1 MKVTGIIAEYNPFH
15 NGHLYH
21 IREAKRLSGADFC
34 VAAISGDFVQR
45 GEPAV
50 YSKYLRALAALAGG
64 ADLVLEIP
72 SLFATGSAEDFAAC
86 GVALLSSLGVADTLC
101 FGSECTSFKP
111 LMAAARFL
119 AAEPE
124 EFSALLQEE
133 IKKGLTWPQARQAA
147 LCRLGVP
154 FAEAEGL
161 LSSPNNILGLEYAK
175 AILRQKSPL
184 RPLAVL
190 RKGKGYH
197 EEGIEGDMASAT
209 GIRKE
214 LAARLKACPIP
225 PAEDN
230 QGWDRL
236 WDAALASQV
245 PASVLSLYRREGPLF
260 PEDFSSL
267 LNYTLLRIF
276 QEGQDL
282 EEYEGFSPGL
292 SRRLSGQLLSFADW
306 EGRIRQLKTRQYT
319 YTRLSRSLCHALLG
333 FKARQYREYRAL
345 GYVLYGRV
353 LGFRQSAAPLLS
365 AIGKKSAVPL
375 VTKVAGYE
383 RVLNPKAAA
392 LLKRDLY
399 ASHLRQAVYAGKYG
413 AGLPNEFN
421 RPIAVLKEGEGL

>member
-1 MKVTGIIAEYNPFH
+1 MNVTGIIAEYNPFH

-21 IREAKRLSGADFC
+21 IREAKRISGADFC

-50 YSKYLRALAALAGG
+50 YSKYLRAQAALAGG

-86 GVALLSSLGVADTLC
+86 GVALLSSLGVVDTLC
-101 FGSECTSFKP
+101 FGSECGSSEP
-111 LMAAARFL
+111 LVNAARFL

-124 EFSALLQEE
+124 EFSALLREE

-147 LCRLGVP
+147 LRRLGVS
-154 FAEAEGL
+154 FAGDEGL

-184 RPLAVL
+184 KPLSIP
-190 RKGKGYH
+190 RRGKGYH
-197 EEGIEGDMASAT
+197 EEGLEGDMASAT

-214 LAARLKACPIP
+214 LAARLKARGIP
-225 PAEDN
+225 SGEAGG
-230 QGWDRL
+230 GWDGL
-236 WDAALASQV
+236 WDTALASQV
-245 PASVLSLYRREGPLF
+245 PAFAPPLYRREGPLF

-267 LNYTLLRIF
+267 LNYTLLRLY
-276 QEGQDL
+276 QEGQGL

-292 SRRLSGQLLSFADW
+292 ARRLSGQLLSFADW

-333 FKARQYREYRAL
+333 FRSAQYQEYRAL
-345 GYVLYGRV
+345 GYALYGRV
-353 LGFRQSAAPLLS
+353 LGFRKSAAPLLS
-365 AIGKKSAVPL
+365 AIGKKGAIPL
-375 VTKVAGYE
+375 VTKIAGYE
-383 RVLNPKAAA
+383 KILNPRAAA
-392 LLKRDLY
+392 LLSCDLY
-399 ASHLRQAVYAGKYG
+399 ATHLRQSVYAGRYG
-413 AGLPNEFN
+413 IVPPNEFN
-421 RPIAVLKEGEGL
+421 RPIAVLKEEGS